1 MGPYLEPGY
10 VLIISHDI
18 VGEQMAGPGIRYF
31 NLARVLSRE
40 FRVILAVPCP
50 VAPEFQKEDFHLVQY
65 QRGDWDSIEELVK
78 GAKTVIL
85 NSEAAGDF
93 PQLLGVEVP
102 VAVDGYDPL
111 LIEWLVL
118 SSSRPEEQEAH
129 WGSRMRS
136 LNHQYLVGDFF
147 VCASERQRDWWL
159 GLLEANGRINPW
171 TLREDPSLRRLIDVV
186 PFGLPEIR
194 PEHTQKVIKGV
205 WPGVQEEDKV
215 ILWGGGLWPWLDPL
229 TAIRAVALVW
239 QQRKDIRLVFPGSKH
254 PNPAMAGIPTHLDEA
269 RQLANQLGLL
279 DKGILFGEWVK
290 YNLWPNVLLESD
302 IALTLHDEN
311 ALEARLAFR
320 TRVLDY
326 IWASIPIVATRGDA
340 TSEYIAQHE
349 IGVLVDNQ
357 DAAGAARAIQQLLE
371 VSRND
376 LEDRFERARQA
387 LTWERVAQPLAEFCR
402 NPRRAPDK
410 QHLAGQMGNPFY
422 TQEIYNLKFEL
433 NAYERRKA
441 IRLLNWLQQI
451 RRQLIPDKK

>member
-1 MGPYLEPGY
+1 MGPDFESGY

-31 NLARVLSRE
+31 NLARVLSQE
-40 FRVILAVPCP
+40 FKVILAVPCP
-50 VAPEFQKEDFHLVQY
+50 VNPEFQKEDFHLAQY
-65 QRGDWDSIEELVK
+65 QRGDWDSIKELVN
-78 GAKTVIL
+78 GAKAVIL

-93 PQLLGVEVP
+93 PQLLGVDVP

-118 SSSRPEEQEAH
+118 SGSRPEEQEAH

-136 LNHQYLVGDFF
+136 LNYQYLVGDFF

-171 TLREDPSLRRLIDVV
+171 TLREDTSLRRLIDVV

-194 PEHTQKVIKGV
+194 PEHTQNVIKGI

-239 QQRKDIRLVFPGSKH
+239 QQRKDIRLVFPGGKH
-254 PNPAMAGIPTHLDEA
+254 PNPAMAGIPTHLEDA
-269 RQLANQLGLL
+269 RRLADQLGLL
-279 DKGILFGEWVK
+279 DKGIFFGDWVK
-290 YNLWPNVLLESD
+290 YKLWPNVLLESD

-320 TRVLDY
+320 TRLLDY

-340 TSEYIAQHE
+340 TSEYITQHE

-357 DAAGAARAIQQLLE
+357 DAAGAAQAIQQLLE
-371 VSRND
+371 IPKKD
-376 LEDRFERARQA
+376 LEGRFDQARQA
-387 LTWERVAQPLAEFCR
+387 LTWERVARPLAEFCR
-402 NPRRAPDK
+402 KPRQAPDK

-422 TQEIYNLKFEL
+422 TQEILDLKIEL
-433 NAYERRKA
+433 KAYERRKA
-441 IRLLNWLQQI
+441 VRLLNWLQQI
-451 RRQLIPDKK
+451 RRQLKPDKN